1 MESTGEK
8 QGPLPTKVV
17 ERVNM
22 KSMYVKVLS
31 KCPAHSRLPMN
42 TRTYAV
48 IIYYAPATFRF
59 IQKL

>member
-31 KCPAHSRLPMN
+31 KGPAYSGHPRNILERM
-42 TRTYAV
+42 
-48 IIYYAPATFRF
+48 
-59 IQKL
+59 L